1 MQIENRTLSNI
12 KPYKNN
18 PRRSVKTIAKI
29 VTSIKEFGFK
39 QPLVLDKEGVIIVG
53 HSRYLAA
60 KELGLETV
68 PCVIA
73 KELTPHQIRAYRI
86 ADNRIA
92 QDGEWD
98 TDLLAIELSEIN
110 NSDFDFTKTGFT
122 QAELESLILDP
133 IAGTQSLTSITED
146 SQKVQDPEFYEASV
160 SAHTDEEYVNLNFT
174 MRHIDRKLVFSKL
187 NNIKDKMK
195 LLTASDALVNLC
207 KE

>member
-73 KELTPHQIRAYRI
+73 KELTPQQIRAYRI

>member
-73 KELTPHQIRAYRI
+73 KELTPQQIRAYRI

-133 IAGTQSLTSITED
+133 ISGTQSLTSITED
-146 SQKVQDPEFYEASV
+146 SQRVQDPEFYEASV

>member
-146 SQKVQDPEFYEASV
+146 SQKEQDPEFYEASV

-187 NNIKDKMK
+187 NDIKDKMK

>member
-73 KELTPHQIRAYRI
+73 KELTPQQIRAYRI

-187 NNIKDKMK
+187 IDIKDKMK

>member
-73 KELTPHQIRAYRI
+73 KELTPQQIRAYRI

-160 SAHTDEEYVNLNFT
+160 SAHTHEEYVNLNFT
-174 MRHIDRKLVFSKL
+174 MRHIDRKLVFNKL
-187 NNIKDKMK
+187 NYIKEKMK
-195 LLTASDALVNLC
+195 LVTSSDALINLC

>member
-133 IAGTQSLTSITED
+133 ISGTQSLTSITED

-187 NNIKDKMK
+187 NDIKDKMK

>member
-73 KELTPHQIRAYRI
+73 KELTPQQIRAYRI

-133 IAGTQSLTSITED
+133 IAGTQSLTDITED

-160 SAHTDEEYVNLNFT
+160 SANSDEEYVNLNFT

>member
-12 KPYKNN
+12 KTYKNN

-73 KELTPHQIRAYRI
+73 KELTPQQIRAYRI

-110 NSDFDFTKTGFT
+110 SSDFDFTKTGFT

-133 IAGTQSLTSITED
+133 IAGTQSLTDITED

>member
-98 TDLLAIELSEIN
+98 TDLLALELSEIN

-187 NNIKDKMK
+187 NDIKDKMK

>member
-73 KELTPHQIRAYRI
+73 KELTPQQIRAYRI

-133 IAGTQSLTSITED
+133 ISGTQSLTSITED

>member
-73 KELTPHQIRAYRI
+73 KELTPQQIRAYRI

-146 SQKVQDPEFYEASV
+146 SQRVQDPEFYEASV

-187 NNIKDKMK
+187 NDIKDKMK

>member
-60 KELGLETV
+60 KELGLDTV

-187 NNIKDKMK
+187 NDIKDKMK

>member
-73 KELTPHQIRAYRI
+73 KELTPQQIRAYRI

-110 NSDFDFTKTGFT
+110 SSDFDFTKTGFT

>member
-187 NNIKDKMK
+187 NDIKDKMK

>member
-73 KELTPHQIRAYRI
+73 KELTPQQIRAYRI

-187 NNIKDKMK
+187 NDIKDKMK

>member
-73 KELTPHQIRAYRI
+73 KELTPQQIRAYRI

-195 LLTASDALVNLC
+195 LLTASDALINLC

>member
-73 KELTPHQIRAYRI
+73 KELTPQQIRAYRI

-133 IAGTQSLTSITED
+133 IAGTQSLTAITED
-146 SQKVQDPEFYEASV
+146 SQRVQDPEFYEASV
-160 SAHTDEEYVNLNFT
+160 SANSDEEYVNLNFT
-174 MRHIDRKLVFSKL
+174 MRHIDRKLVFNKL
-187 NNIKDKMK
+187 NDIKEKMK
-195 LLTASDALVNLC
+195 LVTSSDALINLC

>member
-73 KELTPHQIRAYRI
+73 KELTPQQIRAYRI

-110 NSDFDFTKTGFT
+110 KSDFDFTKTGFT

-133 IAGTQSLTSITED
+133 ISGTQSLTSITED

-187 NNIKDKMK
+187 NDIKDKMK

>member
-1 MQIENRTLSNI
+1 MQIENKTLSDI

-73 KELTPHQIRAYRI
+73 KELTPQQIRAYRI

>member
-73 KELTPHQIRAYRI
+73 KELTPQQIRAYRI

-174 MRHIDRKLVFSKL
+174 MRHIDRKLVFNKL
-187 NNIKDKMK
+187 KDIKEKMK
-195 LLTASDALVNLC
+195 LVTSSDALINLC

>member
-73 KELTPHQIRAYRI
+73 KELTPQQIRAYRI

-174 MRHIDRKLVFSKL
+174 MRHIDRKLVFNKL

>member
-133 IAGTQSLTSITED
+133 ISGTQSLTSITED
-146 SQKVQDPEFYEASV
+146 SQRVQDPEFYEASV

-187 NNIKDKMK
+187 NDIKDKMK

>member
-146 SQKVQDPEFYEASV
+146 SQKVKDPEIYEASV

-187 NNIKDKMK
+187 NDIKDKMK

>member
-73 KELTPHQIRAYRI
+73 KELNPHQIRAYRI

-146 SQKVQDPEFYEASV
+146 SQKVQNPEFYEASV

-187 NNIKDKMK
+187 NDIKDKMK